1 MKFGL
6 TCCLLIFA
14 ILHLQSC
21 RKSVLS
27 ELEIESAEAFK
38 VKVKIEEKTNKR
50 KWIQVEVRDK
60 TNHIIE
66 FSDGGVFINNEPAE
80 FRSKTVV
87 TVSRGYVYRIPGGID
102 EFEIT
107 IQWSSSGSYTFS
119 INQDTG
125 FPGFSNYFG
134 YNWTP
139 RAEEFIISPAP
150 FAKGIVSVEYDI
162 LK

>member
-1 MKFGL
+1 MKFGFTSL
-6 TCCLLIFA
+6 VLITA

-21 RKSVLS
+21 KKSVLS
-27 ELEIESAEAFK
+27 ELEIETAEALK

-50 KWIQVEVRDK
+50 KWVQVEVRDK

-66 FSDGGVFINNEPAE
+66 FKDGGVFINDEPSE

-87 TVSRGYVYRIPGGID
+87 SVSRGYVYKIPAGLD
-102 EFEIT
+102 ELEIT
-107 IQWSSSGSYTFS
+107 IQWSSSGSYTFN

-125 FPGFSNYFG
+125 FPGFSNKFG
-134 YNWTP
+134 YNWTQG
-139 RAEEFIISPAP
+139 AEKFVISPAP
-150 FAKGIVSVEYDI
+150 FAKGRVVVEYDI